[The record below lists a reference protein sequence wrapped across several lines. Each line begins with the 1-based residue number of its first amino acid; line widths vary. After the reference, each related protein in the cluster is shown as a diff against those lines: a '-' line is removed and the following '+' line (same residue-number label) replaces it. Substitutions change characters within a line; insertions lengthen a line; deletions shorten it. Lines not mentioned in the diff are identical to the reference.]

1 MTTTDPSPA
10 SRSTPKPIASAGP
23 RRAESTGSTIETT
36 ERKVMVALC
45 GLCIAIFCAALLGI
59 AFYVHVIAGLA
70 ALALI
75 AWWLGSSI
83 AEVLKETRERD
94 SSNVEAEPTGPAAL
108 EHKQS

>member
-10 SRSTPKPIASAGP
+10 SQSTPEPIASAGP
-23 RRAESTGSTIETT
+23 SCAESTGSTIETT
-36 ERKVMVALC
+36 ERKVMVAIC
-45 GLCIAIFCAALLGI
+45 GLCIATFCAALLGI
-59 AFYVHVIAGLA
+59 AFYVHVVAGLA

-94 SSNVEAEPTGPAAL
+94 SSNEKG
-108 EHKQS
+108 QR